1 MSAKPESLPES
12 RAAAPPSIA
21 LHERG
26 VFCNRTLN
34 LRPIRAIGYDMD
46 YTLVHYRE
54 DEWERRAYEHTR
66 RKLLD
71 RGWPVQDLRFDPDSV
86 SRGLALD
93 LELGNLVKAN
103 RFGYVIR
110 AAHGTRPL
118 DFDELRRVYAR
129 TMVDLAEDRFEF
141 LNTLFS
147 LSESCLYAQLVD
159 LYDTTG
165 LPDMHSYAAL
175 YREVR
180 ASLDEAH
187 MQGTLKQEMLA
198 DPDRFVVLDEDLPL
212 ALLDQREAGK
222 KLLLIT
228 NSEWEYARAIMSYA
242 VDRFLPS
249 GTTWR
254 DLFDVVIVSARKPT
268 FFGPGSPLYE
278 IVDEE
283 RGFLQPVL
291 GGLRRGGIFHGGSA
305 AAVERH
311 LGLAGDDILYVGDH
325 LFADVRVSKAV
336 LRWRTALILREL
348 EDEMREVI
356 RFQEKQPMLEAL
368 MEEKAALEHEMCQL
382 RLRSQRARRRYGPPE
397 ETRVPDLDRRFSAL
411 REQAVALDE
420 RIAPLARASGEIGS
434 RIWGPLMRAGNDKSL
449 FARQVERYADVYTS
463 RVSNFLQVT
472 PFAFLRAPRTT
483 LPHDPS

>member
-1 MSAKPESLPES
+1 MSTKPGSTAEGRPP
-12 RAAAPPSIA
+12 APAPA
-21 LHERG
+21 LLHERG

-34 LRPIRAIGYDMD
+34 LRSIRTIGYDMD

-66 RKLLD
+66 KKLLD
-71 RGWPVQDLRFDPDSV
+71 RGWPVGGLRFDPDSV

-110 AAHGTRPL
+110 AAHGTRLL

-147 LSESCLYAQLVD
+147 LSESCLFGQLVD
-159 LYDTTG
+159 LYDSEG
-165 LPDMHSYAAL
+165 LPGMHSYAAL

-180 ASLDEAH
+180 SSLDEAH
-187 MQGTLKQEMLA
+187 MEGTLKKEMLA
-198 DPDRFVVLDEDLPL
+198 DPDRFVVLDEDVPL
-212 ALLDQREAGK
+212 TLLDQKEAGK

-242 VDRFLPS
+242 MDRFLPS

-254 DLFDVVIVSARKPT
+254 DLFDVVIVSARKPS

-283 RGFLQPVL
+283 RGFLQPVI
-291 GGLRRGGIFHGGSA
+291 GGLRQGGIFHGGSA
-305 AAVERH
+305 LAVERH
-311 LGLAGDDILYVGDH
+311 LGLAGDDVLYVGDH

-348 EDEMREVI
+348 EDEMREVV
-356 RFQEKQPMLEAL
+356 RFQEKQPALHAL
-368 MEEKAALEHEMCQL
+368 MEEKAALEQEMCQL
-382 RLRSQRARRRYGPPE
+382 RLRSQRVRRKYGPADD
-397 ETRVPDLDRRFSAL
+397 TRVPDLDRRFSAL

-420 RIAPLARASGEIGS
+420 RIAPLARASSEIGS

-463 RVSNFLQVT
+463 RVSNFLQAT
-472 PFAFLRAPRTT
+472 PFAFLRAPRMT